1 MKNIKFLIIPIILSL
16 VACGKYEEGPSLSL
30 RSKQNRITNNWI
42 EVERVVNGSDSST
55 QMKCHQFDKDGS
67 FGPYSEVYPSSGA
80 SGTWSLSE
88 DKSNFTLFWDFEE
101 KSEVFVIKRLT
112 NREIWL
118 EQTTDSSFVELKWE
132 RCN

>member
-16 VACGKYEEGPSLSL
+16 VACGKYDEGPSLSL
-30 RSKQNRITNNWI
+30 RSKENRITNNWE

-55 QMKCHQFDKDGS
+55 QMSCKQFGGDGKFRPYV
-67 FGPYSEVYPSSGA
+67 FGMPSTITSG
-80 SGTWSLSE
+80 SWELTDEKTNL
-88 DKSNFTLFWDFEE
+88 TLNRG
-101 KSEVFVIKRLT
+101 STIEVFKIKRLT
-112 NREIWL
+112 NKEFWL